1 MTQDEIRALFPG
13 TRELVYFNAA
23 AQALLPSPVV
33 ERVEQVARRHA
44 ERGIMGYSDDV
55 RELEQARAAA
65 ARLVGCDPRSIAF
78 TGNTAEGLS
87 RIAQG
92 VDWRE
97 GDEIVLCDLEYPANV
112 YPWAAQQSRGARL
125 RFVRSRDGRVEAE
138 RYLERIGPRTRV
150 VAVSHVQFA
159 TGYRV
164 DLELLAE
171 ACRER
176 GAMLVLD
183 AIQSLGVVPLD
194 LQALGVAAMAV
205 EGRKWL
211 LGPPGCGFLYVAPEW
226 EEAIRPVALGSR
238 SVRDADDLL
247 QYRGWLDDGELL
259 DLDEHLADG
268 AARFEAGYP
277 NLLGIAGLGAAL
289 EFAEEIGRERIQAHI
304 AGLVA
309 RFVARLEQA
318 GLPIYGPRHPEQ
330 RAGIVSFEIPGSP
343 ESLFEQLNLE
353 AISLAVRE
361 GRVRVAP
368 HIYNTEEEVDA
379 VVERVLMH
387 PGLQ

>member
-1 MTQDEIRALFPG
+1 MNQEEIRALFPG

-23 AQALLPSPVV
+23 AQALLPEPVAD
-33 ERVEQVARRHA
+33 RVEQVARRHA
-44 ERGIMGYSDDV
+44 ERGIMGYFDDV

-65 ARLVGCDPRSIAF
+65 ARLVGCEPRSIAF

-92 VDWRE
+92 IDWND
-97 GDEIVLCDLEYPANV
+97 GDEVVLCDLEYPANV
-112 YPWAAQQSRGARL
+112 YPWAAQQARGVKL
-125 RFVRSRDGRVEAE
+125 RFVRSQDGRAEAA

-164 DLELLAE
+164 DLEPLAE
-171 ACRER
+171 ACKKR

-194 LQALGVAAMAV
+194 VRSLGVAAMAV

-226 EEAIRPVALGSR
+226 EESIRPVTVGSR
-238 SVRDADDLL
+238 SVNAADDLM
-247 QYRGWLDDGELL
+247 QYRAWIDEGETLEL
-259 DLDEHLADG
+259 GPHLAEG
-268 AARFEAGYP
+268 AGRFEAGYP

-289 EFAEEIGRERIQAHI
+289 ELAERFGRQEIHDHI
-304 AGLVA
+304 AGLVD
-309 RFVARLEQA
+309 RFVVRLEEA
-318 GLPIYGPRHPEQ
+318 GFPIYGPQEPQ
-330 RAGIVSFEIPGSP
+330 SRAGIVSFEIPGSP
-343 ESLFEQLNLE
+343 EALFEQLNRE

-379 VVERVLMH
+379 VVDRIRMH
-387 PGLQ
+387 PGPQ